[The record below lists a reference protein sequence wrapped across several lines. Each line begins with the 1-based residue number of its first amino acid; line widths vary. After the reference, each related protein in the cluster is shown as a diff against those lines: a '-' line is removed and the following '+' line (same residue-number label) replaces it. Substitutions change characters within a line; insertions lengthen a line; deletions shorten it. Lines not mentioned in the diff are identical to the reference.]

1 MNSIKK
7 TVENVLSQLKTKSI
21 VSAKGGANPSTWV
34 EEIFSKKELPHLQ
47 ARNFNKGILYIT
59 VESSAWLYV
68 LNLHKEAFLVR
79 ARHVVPEIKEIR
91 FFVGE
96 LKK

>member
-7 TVENVLSQLKTKSI
+7 TVEQVLSKLKTKSSI
-21 VSAKGGANPSTWV
+21 SEKGGANPCVWV

-47 ARNFNKGILYIT
+47 ARNFNKGTLYIT

-68 LNLHKEAFLVR
+68 LNLHKDAFLAR